1 MLQKEFQILKNT
13 LIIREY
19 KQVIENTEKI
29 NINDKSFDI
38 DIKKCLELNKFSILG
53 KLKNTNDI

>member
-13 LIIREY
+13 IILRKY
-19 KQVIENTEKI
+19 KRVIESTKKL
-29 NINDKSFDI
+29 NINDKSFDT

-53 KLKNTNDI
+53 KVKSMNDI